1 MKDQVWWVTGAS
13 SGIGAA
19 LARGLAARGAKLI
32 LSGRNV
38 AALEAAARDIG
49 PGTMILPFEATD
61 YAALPRMVEEAW
73 NWCGR
78 IDGLVNNAGISQRSL
93 AVDTDFSVYQKI
105 VDVDLLAPIALTQQ
119 LLPRMIKAGG
129 GQIVAISS
137 VAGIAGVPLRSAY
150 CAAKHGLI
158 GYHDSVRA
166 ENEHLGLKVLVVAP
180 GLALD
185 NFEIS
190 GPPNVPLPVEM
201 LYFSGEA
208 HPGFNRLEW
217 ATATEINNSG
227 FAVERSREL
236 LGHGDRWHRALLA
249 STRSGRGPT
258 LRPAASRRTRRSR
271 SHRWVP
277 SDRGVVR
284 HCQGRCGAG
293 DAGDPRRGGDDREDR
308 RALRGRRR

>member
-1 MKDQVWWVTGAS
+1 MQDQVWWVTGAS

-19 LARGLAARGAKLI
+19 LARALAARGARLI

-38 AALEAAARDIG
+38 AALEAVAKDCG

-61 YAALPRMVEEAW
+61 YAALPSLAEEAW

-93 AVDTDFSVYQKI
+93 AIDTDFSVYERI
-105 VDVDLLAPIALTQQ
+105 VAVDLLAPIALTQQ
-119 LLPRMIKAGG
+119 LLPRMVAAGG

-180 GLALD
+180 GSVQTNVSRNALNADGTVRGESDKAID
-185 NFEIS
+185 NGLSPDVAAAQI
-190 GPPNVPLPVEM
+190 LD
-201 LYFSGEA
+201 
-208 HPGFNRLEW
+208 
-217 ATATEINNSG
+217 
-227 FAVERSREL
+227 AVANGTREL
-236 LGHGDRWHRALLA
+236 VVAEGVEAAIPAL
-249 STRSGRGPT
+249 RRGNPDA
-258 LRPAASRRTRRSR
+258 LFDQMSAMVQAGYAAQMKAASAS
-271 SHRWVP
+271 
-277 SDRGVVR
+277 
-284 HCQGRCGAG
+284 
-293 DAGDPRRGGDDREDR
+293 
-308 RALRGRRR
+308 

>member
-1 MKDQVWWVTGAS
+1 MQDQVWWITGAS

-19 LARGLAARGAKLI
+19 LARGLAARGARLI

-38 AALEAAARDIG
+38 AALEAVAKDCG

-61 YAALPRMVEEAW
+61 HAALPTLVDEAW
-73 NWCGR
+73 EWCGR

-93 AVDTDFSVYQKI
+93 AIDTDFSVYQKI
-105 VDVDLLAPIALTQQ
+105 IDVDLLAPIALTQQ

-180 GLALD
+180 GSVQTNVSRNALNADGSTRGESDKAID
-185 NFEIS
+185 NGLS
-190 GPPNVPLPVEM
+190 PD
-201 LYFSGEA
+201 
-208 HPGFNRLEW
+208 
-217 ATATEINNSG
+217 
-227 FAVERSREL
+227 FAAAQILDAVAAGTREL
-236 LGHGDRWHRALLA
+236 VVAEGAEAAIPAL
-249 STRSGRGPT
+249 
-258 LRPAASRRTRRSR
+258 RR
-271 SHRWVP
+271 
-277 SDRGVVR
+277 
-284 HCQGRCGAG
+284 
-293 DAGDPRRGGDDREDR
+293 GDPDALFDRMSAMVQAGYAAQMKATNSD
-308 RALRGRRR
+308 